1 LKSVITIK
9 DKKFKRFITAV
20 EIQSRVEEIA
30 ETLSKEFHDKHPVF
44 IVILRGAFMFAGDI
58 LKHFNDPCEIEFT
71 KLASYDGM
79 ESSGKIQMLLPVKDE
94 VIRGRDIIIIED
106 IVDSGLTM
114 HYFMNFLKALHPKS
128 VTLVTLLTKPEN
140 LEKEVTV
147 NHVGFIIP
155 NLFVVGYGLDYDGEG
170 RNLDAIYQVEED

>member
-1 LKSVITIK
+1 
-9 DKKFKRFITAV
+9 V

-30 ETLSKEFHDKHPVF
+30 EELTERFHDKHPVF

-71 KLASYDGM
+71 KLASYQGM
-79 ESSGKIQMLLPVKDE
+79 ETSGKIHMLLPVKDE
-94 VIRGRDIIIIED
+94 VIKDRHIIIIED

-114 HYFMNFLKALHPKS
+114 HFFLNYLKGLHPKS
-128 VTLVTLLTKPEN
+128 VTLIALLTKPEN

-147 NHVGFIIP
+147 NHCGFIIP

-170 RNLDAIYQVEED
+170 RNLDAIYQVEEE

>member
-1 LKSVITIK
+1 MKQHITIK
-9 DKKFKRFITAV
+9 DKRFKLFITAV

-30 ETLSKEFHDKHPVF
+30 DTLTAQYGDKHPVF

-58 LKHFNDPCEIEFT
+58 LKHFNEPCEIEFT
-71 KLASYDGM
+71 KLASYEGM

-94 VIRGRDIIIIED
+94 VIRGRDVIIIED

-114 HYFMNFLKALHPKS
+114 HYFMNYLKDLQPRS

-140 LEKEVTV
+140 LEKDVAV
-147 NHVGFIIP
+147 DHVGFIIP

-170 RNLDAIYQVEED
+170 RNLDAIYQVEEA